1 MSGLQSAKSTLRLKQ
16 IARLRARGLG
26 DHVDLPQLVVCG
38 DQSAGKSSILEG
50 ITSLPFPRQD
60 DVCTKFPT
68 EIILRHSDGEQII
81 LATILPTTSRTEQAI
96 KDLQSYKRHLGSFD
110 ELPKLIAAAESL
122 MGLRGFESVEKGPAF
137 TQDVLRIEVTGPVG
151 LHLTVVDL
159 PGLISVAN
167 EEQTEFDV
175 QTVQNMVDSYLTN
188 ARTIILAVVQ
198 ANNDIANQG
207 IIQKSRRLDPAGERT
222 VGIITKPDLINKGTE
237 KRIARLAKNE
247 DTTKLR
253 LGFFLVRNPTPSEL
267 ATAITAKQRLAIEDQ
282 YFRADRVGVAAL
294 QRFLQKL
301 LKQHIE
307 RELPKVREEIKH
319 IIKRLEQDIAALGDE
334 RPTTGHIRVFLSH
347 LAMRFHNLTLS
358 ALDGNYFDNDTAFFD
373 ESGMKH
379 QSRRIRALTHRLN
392 TVFSNHMRDNGQK
405 RKVITSLSDS
415 EDNAEESAEEDQILV
430 TKQKMKD
437 WVYVSSRG
445 KELPGNYNHALM
457 SDLFHVQASRWKTI
471 AGKHV
476 ETFSN
481 AIEEFV
487 KAAVSHITQEPEI
500 KTKLWE
506 RSKLPLL
513 ENKQATEEEL
523 SRLCEDEKQQPI
535 TYNHYYSDNVQKA
548 RQDSTRDLIK
558 KTMNEAS
565 AEDWNGR
572 LHISNNSVDAE
583 KLVASL
589 QKRIIIDM
597 DAQAC
602 TEALVALKTFVD
614 NVCRQV
620 IERHLLNPLS
630 RVFCPEKV
638 AAMDDDELYKIAA
651 KSPENAE
658 SRKRLNELHENLKRS
673 LSDLRK

>member
-1 MSGLQSAKSTLRLKQ
+1 MIMGSLEDMSGLQSAKSTLRLEQ
-16 IARLRARGLG
+16 ITRLRARGLG

-60 DVCTKFPT
+60 GVCTKFPT

-81 LATILPTTSRTEQAI
+81 LATILPTASRTEQAI

-110 ELPKLIAAAESL
+110 ELPELIAAAESL
-122 MGLRGFESVEKGPAF
+122 MGLRGFGGVEEDPAF

-151 LHLTVVDL
+151 LHLAVVDL

-282 YFRADRVGVAAL
+282 YFRSSPWKEEKLSSDRVGVAAL

-301 LKQHIE
+301 LEQHIE

-334 RPTTGHIRVFLSH
+334 RPTTGHIRVFLSR
-347 LAMRFHNLTLS
+347 LAMRFQNLTLS
-358 ALDGNYFDNDTAFFD
+358 ALDGNYFDSDTAFFD
-373 ESGMKH
+373 ESGMEY
-379 QSRRIRALTHRLN
+379 QSRRIRALAHRLN
-392 TVFSNHMRDNGQK
+392 TEFSNHMRDNGQK
-405 RKVITSLSDS
+405 RKVITSRSGS
-415 EDNAEESAEEDQILV
+415 KDNAENIAQEDQILV
-430 TKQKMKD
+430 TEQEMKD
-437 WVYVSSRG
+437 WV
-445 KELPGNYNHALM
+445 
-457 SDLFHVQASRWKTI
+457 
-471 AGKHV
+471 
-476 ETFSN
+476 
-481 AIEEFV
+481 
-487 KAAVSHITQEPEI
+487 KAACC
-500 KTKLWE
+500 LF
-506 RSKLPLL
+506 
-513 ENKQATEEEL
+513 
-523 SRLCEDEKQQPI
+523 LCLDG
-535 TYNHYYSDNVQKA
+535 
-548 RQDSTRDLIK
+548 L
-558 KTMNEAS
+558 
-565 AEDWNGR
+565 
-572 LHISNNSVDAE
+572 
-583 KLVASL
+583 
-589 QKRIIIDM
+589 
-597 DAQAC
+597 
-602 TEALVALKTFVD
+602 
-614 NVCRQV
+614 
-620 IERHLLNPLS
+620 
-630 RVFCPEKV
+630 
-638 AAMDDDELYKIAA
+638 
-651 KSPENAE
+651 
-658 SRKRLNELHENLKRS
+658 
-673 LSDLRK
+673 

>member
-1 MSGLQSAKSTLRLKQ
+1 MIMGSLEDMSGLQSAKSTLRLEQ

-60 DVCTKFPT
+60 GVCTKFPT

-81 LATILPTTSRTEQAI
+81 LATILPTASRTEQAI

-110 ELPKLIAAAESL
+110 ELPELIAAAGSL
-122 MGLRGFESVEKGPAF
+122 MGLRGFGGVEEGPAF

-151 LHLTVVDL
+151 LHLAVVDL

-222 VGIITKPDLINKGTE
+222 VGIITKPDLINQGTE

-247 DTTKLR
+247 DITKLR
-253 LGFFLVRNPTPSEL
+253 LGFFLVRNSTPLEL

-282 YFRADRVGVAAL
+282 YFRSSSWKEESLNADRVGVAAL

-301 LKQHIE
+301 LEQHIE
-307 RELPKVREEIKH
+307 RELLKVREEIKH

-358 ALDGNYFDNDTAFFD
+358 ALDGNYFDSNTTFFD
-373 ESGMKH
+373 KSDIKH

-392 TVFSNHMRDNGQK
+392 TVFFNYMRDNGQK
-405 RKVITSLSDS
+405 KKVITFLFGSG
-415 EDNAEESAEEDQILV
+415 DNAEESAEEDQILV
-430 TKQKMKD
+430 TKQKMKN
-437 WVYVSSRG
+437 WV
-445 KELPGNYNHALM
+445 KETCCFFLCFD
-457 SDLFHVQASRWKTI
+457 DL
-471 AGKHV
+471 
-476 ETFSN
+476 
-481 AIEEFV
+481 
-487 KAAVSHITQEPEI
+487 
-500 KTKLWE
+500 
-506 RSKLPLL
+506 
-513 ENKQATEEEL
+513 
-523 SRLCEDEKQQPI
+523 
-535 TYNHYYSDNVQKA
+535 
-548 RQDSTRDLIK
+548 
-558 KTMNEAS
+558 
-565 AEDWNGR
+565 
-572 LHISNNSVDAE
+572 
-583 KLVASL
+583 
-589 QKRIIIDM
+589 
-597 DAQAC
+597 
-602 TEALVALKTFVD
+602 
-614 NVCRQV
+614 
-620 IERHLLNPLS
+620 
-630 RVFCPEKV
+630 
-638 AAMDDDELYKIAA
+638 
-651 KSPENAE
+651 
-658 SRKRLNELHENLKRS
+658 
-673 LSDLRK
+673 